1 MNRTLAALVVA
12 LTLPSAAS
20 ATLFTY
26 QATLDG
32 ASEVPVNASAGTGTA
47 TVIYDDVAET
57 LHVSASFSGLSGLVT
72 AAHIHCCVSPLPA
85 VQTAGVRDHRSDL
98 PGFPSG
104 VTSGSYSQLLDLT
117 QTSSWNPSFITN
129 HGGTPGTARRR
140 SRLRSRAARATSTST
155 RTIFP
160 AAKSAASS
168 RPSRRPRCWSGLA
181 SRCSRAG
188 AARLRS
194 KPAWGGGAVQGSPP
208 AAAADP
214 CRERFHRVEHCV
226 FSALVR
232 SAGGGRPALR
242 VEHGAFVR
250 TRL

>member
-85 VQTAGVRDHRSDL
+85 VQTAGVATTVPTF

-129 HGGTPGTARRR
+129 HGGTPGTAEAALATALAGGTSYFNIHTNDFPGGEIRGFLTPEPSTALLVGAGIALLARRR
-140 SRLRSRAARATSTST
+140 REAA
-155 RTIFP
+155 
-160 AAKSAASS
+160 
-168 RPSRRPRCWSGLA
+168 
-181 SRCSRAG
+181 
-188 AARLRS
+188 
-194 KPAWGGGAVQGSPP
+194 
-208 AAAADP
+208 
-214 CRERFHRVEHCV
+214 
-226 FSALVR
+226 
-232 SAGGGRPALR
+232 
-242 VEHGAFVR
+242 
-250 TRL
+250 